1 MLNPIYDCTLVRQR
15 RGGNHHIFDA
25 DGLAGFSQ
33 ICENIFFKF
42 RKRQYQRLLCW
53 F

>member
-1 MLNPIYDCTLVRQR
+1 
-15 RGGNHHIFDA
+15 
-25 DGLAGFSQ
+25 LAGFSQ